1 MTDVLDEVSIA
12 NRALAV
18 FGGGSITAFD
28 EGTPLADNCRLIVPR
43 IMDRCLIAQ
52 GWRMNLVTR
61 RLERIG
67 FTDADPQPPNGW
79 RYGYAFPADALR
91 GPFRVSR
98 HRDVRTG
105 AFREWSREGR
115 RVFTDAEE
123 IFGEFLVRLSPDQWG
138 PTFLDFAITACAAE
152 LVVPVCEDK
161 DHAAELFAKAWG
173 TQREGGRGGLS
184 AKVLDEDVA
193 TDPGFDASGDAGE
206 LVAAHV
212 SGQPTFADFD

>member
-1 MTDVLDEVSIA
+1 MPDVLDDLSVA
-12 NRALAV
+12 NMALAV

-28 EGTPLADNCRLIVPR
+28 EGTPLADTCRLIVPR
-43 IMDRCLIAQ
+43 IIDRCLIAQ
-52 GWRMNLVTR
+52 GWKMNRATR
-61 RLERIG
+61 QLERVA
-67 FTDADPQPPNGW
+67 FTTEDPQPATGY

-91 GPFRVSR
+91 GPFRISR

-105 AFREWSREGR
+105 AFREWSTEGR

-123 IFGEFLVRLSPDQWG
+123 IFGVFLLRLSPTQWG
-138 PTFLDFAITACAAE
+138 PTFLDFAVTACAAE
-152 LVVPVCEDK
+152 LAVPVCEDK

-193 TDPGFDASGDAGE
+193 TDTGPDASGDDGE
-206 LVAAHV
+206 LVAAYV
-212 SGQPTFADFD
+212 SGQPTFMDFL